1 MSLRAFWVGPTWSME
16 LPSKR
21 RCLGSEDLP
30 SHADSVHA
38 VKLGV
43 VKTIG
48 INQVRSL
55 VIVWEEKSSLRFEM
69 LPVLFEM
76 FECCLQ
82 LFRLPFGS
90 SVTTRWHGKEFW
102 SQLFHKNVRLGRL
115 GIRFAWGGFGAGIC
129 MNGLRKRRVLIWFS
143 CRISFYKNWHV
154 FKLCCCVCRP
164 LHQHLPHVELA
175 GCRLMDSQ
183 KL

>member
-1 MSLRAFWVGPTWSME
+1 ME

-55 VIVWEEKSSLRFEM
+55 VIV
-69 LPVLFEM
+69 
-76 FECCLQ
+76 
-82 LFRLPFGS
+82 
-90 SVTTRWHGKEFW
+90 
-102 SQLFHKNVRLGRL
+102 
-115 GIRFAWGGFGAGIC
+115 
-129 MNGLRKRRVLIWFS
+129 
-143 CRISFYKNWHV
+143 
-154 FKLCCCVCRP
+154 
-164 LHQHLPHVELA
+164 
-175 GCRLMDSQ
+175 
-183 KL
+183 